1 LFSLAPYFS
10 ASCSASPVPPPA
22 AAASFSDERPFGDG
36 MVRDLFVPSTSR
48 CICGR
53 ISMGID
59 WSAAC
64 NDALASSNRSKKDVI
79 ILSCSIVSASL
90 CAVFVISVIGYF
102 CHRRY
107 MNSVDIV
114 ERGYWKHYGPFSL
127 FTALGSFASAIAWA
141 FLLKALELSVD
152 ATQNEIAHS
161 GEQHYSSFR
170 LKSQSYKYSVV
181 FQTMCKHESSAT
193 PPPFITAAPF
203 LHLRA
208 PFSFDFCK
216 QIQSDLYFFA
226 SPSCSS

>member
-1 LFSLAPYFS
+1 
-10 ASCSASPVPPPA
+10 
-22 AAASFSDERPFGDG
+22 
-36 MVRDLFVPSTSR
+36 
-48 CICGR
+48 
-53 ISMGID
+53 MGID

-152 ATQNEIAHS
+152 ATQIAHS
-161 GEQHYSSFR
+161 DEQHYSSFW

-181 FQTMCKHESSAT
+181 FQTMCKQECSA
-193 PPPFITAAPF
+193 P
-203 LHLRA
+203 
-208 PFSFDFCK
+208 
-216 QIQSDLYFFA
+216 
-226 SPSCSS
+226 